1 MIVDVVVVL
10 VVVVVEVVV
19 VVVLVVAVVEVVV
32 AVVLV
37 VVVVAV
43 VLVVAVVEVVVA
55 VARVRDTEVIV
66 DDGSLFTQPH
76 TNTTT
81 IKKIDILIYKTPQFI
96 YLFPKI
102 LSTTSLTF
110 SLLLWCSLRKLTVNS
125 AQFALH
131 SPHILAPE
139 IQSSYIFFNFWSSSI
154 K

>member
-1 MIVDVVVVL
+1 VDVA
-10 VVVVVEVVV
+10 
-19 VVVLVVAVVEVVV
+19 VVLVVAVVEVVV

-37 VVVVAV
+37 VAVVEVVVVV
-43 VLVVAVVEVVVA
+43 VLVVVVVEVVVA

-110 SLLLWCSLRKLTVNS
+110 SLLFWCSLRKLTVNS